1 MGKVLALEVRRG
13 YDNRA
18 VMGGMDRFREA
29 WRADMSACVG
39 GLPDAGF
46 LLGEDYA
53 GMTPERRAVWVG
65 EWLRM
70 IGGVSGGRASGV
82 ASSGDAGSVGVGPRA
97 GGDVG
102 RKDVSGVAGVGRGGS
117 PSGSQGGRVASPS
130 GSQGGRVASPSESQA
145 RHGASA
151 SQVGRGAAAASQGDR
166 GGASPSVAQGGVAG
180 SGAGD
185 GGGRGLPL
193 PRPVYGAPAGGSGVD
208 DPVARLR
215 GVDAKMAERLGR
227 LDVATVRDLLHLF
240 PRRHDDFSAVV
251 KVSEVRPGRDCTV
264 VADVWESRVVA
275 QGAKGRRKDTEAV
288 LGDDT
293 GTIRAVWFG
302 QQYVARTVKP
312 GSRVVVSGKAEVF
325 RGQPQFNS
333 PAAYLAG
340 SEQAG
345 VHTGRMVPVYPLTEG
360 LRMPAL
366 RGLVWQALQGW
377 LGGVDETLPAEAR
390 GGRMPLREA
399 IFQAHYP
406 DSAELWQA
414 ARSRLAFDELLTLQ
428 LAMLSRRRAAQQVE
442 ARGVSVAPAADVAG
456 RFLAS
461 LPFAL
466 TGAQERCIGEIAGDL
481 ARAAPPMNRLLQGEV
496 GSGKTVVALAALLST
511 AAAGFQ
517 GALMAPTEV
526 LAEQHFR
533 STARLLEGRPRLLDG
548 DNLISLSLEGMGR
561 PLSIGLLT
569 GSVRAREKRMITG
582 MAGDGTLDLV
592 FGTQALIQDGVS
604 LPNLA
609 LAIADEQ
616 HRFGVMQRSALRRRG
631 GENPHTLIMSATP
644 IPRTLSLTL
653 YGDLDVSTIDELPA
667 GRQRVETRWVDAGRR
682 GAAYGF
688 VRRQVEAGRQAFVV
702 CPLIEESGSIEARA
716 ATEEYERLSGEVF
729 PDLQVGLLHGRMS
742 ARDKD
747 GILRKFGD
755 RGLDVLVTTA
765 VVEVGIDVPNATIM
779 LIEGAERFGLAQLH
793 QFRGRVGRGEH
804 KSYCLLLSSD
814 TPGDIGAAA
823 KERLSALANT
833 HDGFK
838 LAEIDLELR
847 GPGDFFGTRQS
858 GLPELRMAQFSDRG
872 LLESARELAGRI
884 AREDPEL
891 AGERW
896 GPLAA
901 AVERF
906 AARGDGGNG
915 G

>member
-29 WRADMSACVG
+29 WRADMAACVG
-39 GLPDAGF
+39 GLADVGF

-53 GMTPERRAVWVG
+53 GMTPERRALWVG
-65 EWLRM
+65 EWLRI
-70 IGGVSGGRASGV
+70 IGGASGGGISGEGASGGV
-82 ASSGDAGSVGVGPRA
+82 ASRGAAGLVGVGPRGA
-97 GGDVG
+97 GNAGREDVG
-102 RKDVSGVAGVGRGGS
+102 GGAGVGRGAS
-117 PSGSQGGRVASPS
+117 ASQARQGASA
-130 GSQGGRVASPSESQA
+130 SQGGRVASPSESQA
-145 RHGASA
+145 RQGASL
-151 SQVGRGAAAASQGDR
+151 SQGGR
-166 GGASPSVAQGGVAG
+166 VASPSVAQGGRGA
-180 SGAGD
+180 SPSELQAAGD
-185 GGGRGLPL
+185 GGVGVGGGGRGLPL

-208 DPVARLR
+208 DPVERLR
-215 GVDAKMAERLGR
+215 GVDAKMVERLGR

-377 LGGVDETLPAEAR
+377 LGGVAETLPEEVR

-442 ARGVSVAPAADVAG
+442 TRGVAVAPAVDVAG

-466 TGAQERCIGEIAGDL
+466 TGAQERCIGEIARDL

-533 STARLLEGRPRLLDG
+533 STARLMEGRPRLLDG
-548 DNLISLSLEGMGR
+548 DNLISLSLEGMER

-688 VRRQVEAGRQAFVV
+688 VRRQAEAGRQAFVV

-716 ATEEYERLSGEVF
+716 ATEEHERLSGEVF
-729 PDLQVGLLHGRMS
+729 PDLRVGLLHGRMS

-755 RGLDVLVTTA
+755 GGLDVLVTTA

-814 TPGDIGAAA
+814 TPGDIGVAA
-823 KERLSALANT
+823 KERLSALAK
-833 HDGFK
+833 H
-838 LAEIDLELR
+838 A
-847 GPGDFFGTRQS
+847 
-858 GLPELRMAQFSDRG
+858 
-872 LLESARELAGRI
+872 
-884 AREDPEL
+884 
-891 AGERW
+891 
-896 GPLAA
+896 
-901 AVERF
+901 
-906 AARGDGGNG
+906 
-915 G
+915 

>member
-29 WRADMSACVG
+29 WRADMAACVG
-39 GLPDAGF
+39 GAADVGF

-53 GMTPERRAVWVG
+53 GMTPERRADWVG
-65 EWLRM
+65 EWLRI
-70 IGGVSGGRASGV
+70 IGGVSGEGASG
-82 ASSGDAGSVGVGPRA
+82 GGVS
-97 GGDVG
+97 
-102 RKDVSGVAGVGRGGS
+102 SGVAGS
-117 PSGSQGGRVASPS
+117 PSELQGGRVASSSESQARRGASPS
-130 GSQGGRVASPSESQA
+130 ASQGGRVASPSESQA
-145 RHGASA
+145 RRGASPSA
-151 SQVGRGAAAASQGDR
+151 SQDDRGAAA
-166 GGASPSVAQGGVAG
+166 SVAQGAVA
-180 SGAGD
+180 GAGD

-377 LGGVDETLPAEAR
+377 LGGVEETLPEEVR

-414 ARSRLAFDELLTLQ
+414 ARARLAFDELLTLQ
-428 LAMLSRRRAAQQVE
+428 LAMLSRRRAAQQAE
-442 ARGVSVAPAADVAG
+442 ERGVSVAPAADVAG

-548 DNLISLSLEGMGR
+548 DNLISLSLEGMER

-729 PDLQVGLLHGRMS
+729 PDLRVGLLHGRMS

-755 RGLDVLVTTA
+755 GGLDVLVTTA

-814 TPGDIGAAA
+814 TGDIGVAA
-823 KERLSALANT
+823 KERLSALEDT
-833 HDGFK
+833 HDGFR

-858 GLPELRMAQFSDRG
+858 GLPALRMAQFSDRG

-884 AREDPEL
+884 TREDPEL

-901 AVERF
+901 AVARF
-906 AARGDGGNG
+906 AARGDGGDG